1 MKNLYGLMLFFS
13 ILTIAEAQEDAMQLN
28 VLKNQSLV
36 KNISFESIGPTV
48 MSGRVVDVDVNPEN
62 PTEFYVA
69 YASGGVWH
77 TTNNGSSFKPIL
89 DHFPTQNIGDI
100 AVHWASR
107 TIYVGT
113 GENNSSRSSYAG
125 IGILKSTDNGENWEH
140 LGLPDSH
147 HIGRVLINPDNVNE
161 VVVGVLGHL
170 YTPNNERGI

>member
-89 DHFPTQNIGDI
+89 DHLCKTN
-100 AVHWASR
+100 
-107 TIYVGT
+107 
-113 GENNSSRSSYAG
+113 
-125 IGILKSTDNGENWEH
+125 
-140 LGLPDSH
+140 
-147 HIGRVLINPDNVNE
+147 LI
-161 VVVGVLGHL
+161 
-170 YTPNNERGI
+170 